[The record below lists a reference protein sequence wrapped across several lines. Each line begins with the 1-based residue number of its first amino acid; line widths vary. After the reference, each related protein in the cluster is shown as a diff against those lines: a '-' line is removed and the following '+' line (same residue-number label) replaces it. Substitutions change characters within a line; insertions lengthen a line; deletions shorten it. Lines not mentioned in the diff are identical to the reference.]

1 MLMNDR
7 RYLRNLPKKRRS
19 LSLHRSRLLSL
30 CKNGKIMEQYPDIIS
45 LTVGGASTQGT
56 DGTWSAPIK
65 TKYTF
70 YCRAEANTSGRK
82 IIGSDGQYYDFQFA
96 VFAPLDGEVTCLTGS
111 TTTYSTVDL
120 VIADIESKRIRLR
133 VTQYLW

>member
-1 MLMNDR
+1 
-7 RYLRNLPKKRRS
+7 
-19 LSLHRSRLLSL
+19 
-30 CKNGKIMEQYPDIIS
+30 MEQYPDIIS

-120 VIADIESKRIRLR
+120 VIADIESNESAYELLNTYGKTLKGNIKRAHNGQFNAR
-133 VTQYLW
+133 VWL

>member
-1 MLMNDR
+1 
-7 RYLRNLPKKRRS
+7 
-19 LSLHRSRLLSL
+19 
-30 CKNGKIMEQYPDIIS
+30 MEQYQDIIS
-45 LTVGGASTQGT
+45 LTVGGTSTQGT
-56 DGTWSAPIK
+56 DGTWPAPKK

-70 YCRAEANTSGRK
+70 YCRAEANTSGRR

-120 VIADIESKRIRLR
+120 VIADIESKESAYELLNTYGKTLKGNIKRAHNGQFNAR
-133 VTQYLW
+133 VWL

>member
-1 MLMNDR
+1 
-7 RYLRNLPKKRRS
+7 
-19 LSLHRSRLLSL
+19 
-30 CKNGKIMEQYPDIIS
+30 MEQYPDIIS

-56 DGTWSAPIK
+56 DGTWSAPKK

-120 VIADIESKRIRLR
+120 VIADIESKESAYELLNTYGKTLKGNIKRAHNGQFNAR
-133 VTQYLW
+133 VWL

>member
-1 MLMNDR
+1 
-7 RYLRNLPKKRRS
+7 
-19 LSLHRSRLLSL
+19 
-30 CKNGKIMEQYPDIIS
+30 MEQYPDIIS

-120 VIADIESKRIRLR
+120 VIADIESKESAYELLNTYGKTLKGNIKRAHNGQFNAR
-133 VTQYLW
+133 VWL

>member
-1 MLMNDR
+1 
-7 RYLRNLPKKRRS
+7 
-19 LSLHRSRLLSL
+19 
-30 CKNGKIMEQYPDIIS
+30 MEQYPDIIS
-45 LTVGGASTQGT
+45 LTVGGTSTQGT

-120 VIADIESKRIRLR
+120 VIADIESNESAYELLNTYGKTLKGNIKRAHNGQFNAR
-133 VTQYLW
+133 VWL